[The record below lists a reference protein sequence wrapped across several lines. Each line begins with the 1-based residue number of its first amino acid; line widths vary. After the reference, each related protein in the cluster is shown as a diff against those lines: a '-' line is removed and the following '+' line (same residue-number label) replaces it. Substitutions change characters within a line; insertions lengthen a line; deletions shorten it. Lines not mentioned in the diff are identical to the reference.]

1 LPRSSPPD
9 GASLLIAAVSG
20 RALAAAARRAGYV
33 PLVADFFADQ
43 DTRDIAHA
51 CRKLDD
57 LKRGFTWK
65 TLSPAL
71 EALAEAAPSP
81 LLGLVYGAGFEDRTT
96 LLARI
101 AERWTLL
108 GNEASV
114 VARVKDPEQFFAAL
128 SRLGVPHPRTVTD
141 PSAAR
146 DGWLAKRQ
154 GGAGGSHVTP
164 ARRKEAGRIYFQE
177 QIEGRPVSALF
188 AAAGDR
194 ASVLGF
200 SEQWAAPTAHSKWR
214 YGGAAQP
221 AELSAE
227 LKARLTRSTEQVAAT
242 FGLKGLGSAD
252 FLVDG
257 KEASLLEINPRPGA
271 TLDIFDSEADPLLRI
286 HLAAVLERRLP
297 VGQLRLSEAS
307 ASAIVY
313 ATESIAVSQSMAW
326 PEWTAD
332 RPVGGD
338 CIDKNRPICT
348 VSARAMTKVE
358 ATRLVSERISTI
370 LAACSGQGG
379 AKEWT

>member
-1 LPRSSPPD
+1 
-9 GASLLIAAVSG
+9 LIAAVSG

-33 PLVADFFADQ
+33 PLVVDFFADQ
-43 DTRDIAHA
+43 DMRDIAHA

-57 LKRGFTWK
+57 LKRGFQRK
-65 TLSPAL
+65 TLGAAL

-81 LLGLVYGAGFEDRTT
+81 LLGVLYGAGFEDRTN
-96 LLARI
+96 LLAKL
-101 AERWTLL
+101 AERWPLL
-108 GNEASV
+108 GNEPSV
-114 VARVKDPEQFFAAL
+114 VERVKDPGLFFTQL
-128 SRLGVPHPRTVTD
+128 SRLGVQHPRTVTD
-141 PSAAR
+141 PSAAG

-154 GGAGGSHVTP
+154 GGAGGSHVAASQTL
-164 ARRKEAGRIYFQE
+164 ARGRDAGRVYFQE

-227 LKARLTRSTEQVAAT
+227 MKARLTRSTEQVAAT

-257 KEASLLEINPRPGA
+257 EEASLLEINPRPGA
-271 TLDIFDSEADPLLRI
+271 TLDIFDSEAAPLLRI
-286 HLAAVLERRLP
+286 HLEAVLERRLP
-297 VGQLRLSEAS
+297 DSPLGLSGAS

-313 ATESIAVSQSMAW
+313 ATEPITVSQSMAW

-338 CIDKNRPICT
+338 CIDRNRPICT

-358 ATRLVSERISTI
+358 ATQLVSERISTI
-370 LAACSGQGG
+370 LAAGAGQGG
-379 AKEWT
+379 GTEWT